1 MENSYLHNS
10 KELFIRIAAGDG
22 KAFSELFSIYFEQVK
37 WNATKML
44 KSEFWAEEIV
54 QEVFMQV
61 WTNRDKLNQIEAPA
75 SYLFKITANRCIDRI
90 RRQDLEIKMQYLV
103 SKALHKEENS
113 FQENLY
119 DLGHTERLIK
129 EAIQLLPAQGKL
141 VFELHR
147 NEGLSYQE
155 ISTHLQISRNTVR
168 NHMVKN
174 LNSIRSY
181 LSEKG
186 QLYLLLFSVYY
197 FF

>member
-1 MENSYLHNS
+1 MENSDLHNS
-10 KELFIRIAAGDG
+10 KELFVRIAAGDG
-22 KAFSELFSIYFEQVK
+22 KAFSEVFRIYFEQVK

-75 SYLFKITANRCIDRI
+75 NYLFKITANRCIDRI
-90 RRQDLEIKMQYLV
+90 RRQELEIKMQYFV

-119 DLGHTERLIK
+119 DLDHTERLIK

-147 NEGLSYQE
+147 NAGLSYQE
-155 ISTHLQISRNTVR
+155 ISAHLQISRNTVR
-168 NHMVKN
+168 NHMVNN
-174 LNSIRSY
+174 LNLIRSY
-181 LSEKG
+181 LREKG
-186 QLYLLLFSVYY
+186 QLYLLLFSVWYL
-197 FF
+197 F

>member
-1 MENSYLHNS
+1 LENSDLHNS
-10 KELFIRIAAGDG
+10 KELFVRIAAGDG
-22 KAFSELFSIYFEQVK
+22 EAFSELFRIYFEQVK
-37 WNATKML
+37 RNATKVL

-61 WTNRDKLNQIEAPA
+61 WTNRDKLNQIEVPA

-90 RRQDLEIKMQYLV
+90 RRQELGIKMQYLV
-103 SKALHKEENS
+103 SRVLHKEENS

-119 DLGHTERLIK
+119 DLDHTERLIK

-168 NHMVKN
+168 NHMVTN

-181 LSEKG
+181 LREKG
-186 QLYLLLFSVYY
+186 QIYLLLFGVWY

>member
-1 MENSYLHNS
+1 LNNNRLHNI
-10 KELFIRIAAGDG
+10 KELFIRIAEGDG
-22 KAFSELFSIYFEQVK
+22 AAFTELFRNYFEQVK
-37 WNATKML
+37 WNALKIL

-61 WTNRDKLNQIEAPA
+61 WANREKLPEIESPA
-75 SYLFKITANRCIDRI
+75 AYLFKITANRCIDRI

-103 SKALHKEENS
+103 SRALHKETNA

-119 DLGHTERLIK
+119 DLDLTEKLIR
-129 EAIQLLPAQGKL
+129 EAIRQLPEQGRR

-155 ISTHLQISRNTVR
+155 ISNRLNITSNTVR
-168 NHMVKN
+168 NHMVKD
-174 LNSIRSY
+174 LHFIRSY
-181 LSEKG
+181 LREKG
-186 QLYLLLFSVYY
+186 QSYLLLFSIWY